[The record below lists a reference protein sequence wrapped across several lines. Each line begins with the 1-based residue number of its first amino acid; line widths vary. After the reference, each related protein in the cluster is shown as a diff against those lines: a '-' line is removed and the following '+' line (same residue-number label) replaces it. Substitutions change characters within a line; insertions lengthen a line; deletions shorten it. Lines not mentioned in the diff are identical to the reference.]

1 MDDSGDPY
9 FENMDATLFV
19 KNTVL
24 SVNNYHLMLRYV
36 LHGVGAAIMDEM
48 CLKASSYVRYGILV
62 RKRKHLSPQAK
73 GLIENIRE
81 ELAKTNLP
89 A

>member
-1 MDDSGDPY
+1 
-9 FENMDATLFV
+9 
-19 KNTVL
+19 
-24 SVNNYHLMLRYV
+24 
-36 LHGVGAAIMDEM
+36 MDEM
-48 CLKASSYVRYGILV
+48 VLGASSYGDGLAASRSANPLDEFLPTVRYGILV